1 MPGAAPF
8 EPPIAIQQPAGPQ
21 AAQAHILAALALLM
35 QIALLTALA
44 MLRTAGRFRLSI
56 NRRRKAPRA
65 ARAPNPQPVARP
77 APAQRRRTEPT
88 EILLPETQTRIRA
101 LLAALRIE
109 GAAAL
114 AATAPAPQ
122 SATPPAASRR
132 RRDVCIAPP
141 ARDDRSVA
149 VAPSNALR
157 VTVPP
162 RNPIHAAHRAPAAK
176 IRPHHPHRLT
186 PKSFRLR
193 NHNTDAPVLF
203 VLMDQPLMPRPNPTL
218 DRSRHQRV
226 NLQLADKKLQ
236 HLQRRLLGRMV
247 RGNHLAGQR
256 IGGLAQPIFQRI
268 PHQLRAMR
276 QPVRLAE
283 QGHRGIGRKIEIGGG
298 KPLKHRQ
305 RLHQR
310 GHHPDLAVSDPTIG
324 GGRQNHGAG

>member
-77 APAQRRRTEPT
+77 APAQRRRIEPT

-101 LLAALRIE
+101 LLAALSIE

-132 RRDVCIAPP
+132 RRATFVSRRPRATIAQSPWRP
-141 ARDDRSVA
+141 ATPFAS
-149 VAPSNALR
+149 PSHR
-157 VTVPP
+157 ETQSTPRTDPPP
-162 RNPIHAAHRAPAAK
+162 RKSGRATLTDSRLNCSAYATKAA
-176 IRPHHPHRLT
+176 T
-186 PKSFRLR
+186 G
-193 NHNTDAPVLF
+193 
-203 VLMDQPLMPRPNPTL
+203 
-218 DRSRHQRV
+218 RSY
-226 NLQLADKKLQ
+226 L
-236 HLQRRLLGRMV
+236 
-247 RGNHLAGQR
+247 
-256 IGGLAQPIFQRI
+256 
-268 PHQLRAMR
+268 
-276 QPVRLAE
+276 
-283 QGHRGIGRKIEIGGG
+283 
-298 KPLKHRQ
+298 
-305 RLHQR
+305 
-310 GHHPDLAVSDPTIG
+310 S
-324 GGRQNHGAG
+324 